1 MWQTGCHTSYL
12 FTAKRTEFM
21 LLHSFWMSFMNTTG
35 RTSDGRK
42 LNGLVWR
49 KRKKHRQVYLFCL
62 PLPTPPALS
71 FILIF
76 HFCHPFLSRSFA
88 FLCTEACSFLSREQF
103 KEIYFWTRE
112 SCSMSNAADDW
123 GWTSSLSFCTTFLF
137 PPLHTDYPISPH
149 R

>member
-1 MWQTGCHTSYL
+1 MAVILVTCLQQKGQSSCCFILSECLLWILLEEHQMAESWMVLYEGKEKSTDK
-12 FTAKRTEFM
+12 FTYFVFRF
-21 LLHSFWMSFMNTTG
+21 
-35 RTSDGRK
+35 
-42 LNGLVWR
+42 
-49 KRKKHRQVYLFCL
+49 
-62 PLPTPPALS
+62 PPPPALS

-137 PPLHTDYPISPH
+137 PPLHTNYPISPH
-149 R
+149 W